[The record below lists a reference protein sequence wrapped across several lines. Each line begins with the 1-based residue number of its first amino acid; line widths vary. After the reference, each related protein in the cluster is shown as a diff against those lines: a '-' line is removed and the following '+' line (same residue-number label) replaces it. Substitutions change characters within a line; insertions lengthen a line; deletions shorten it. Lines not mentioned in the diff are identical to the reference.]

1 MSNSEK
7 NYRLYLHDILKHA
20 QRIMRY
26 TQGVTYEQFAQEDML
41 INAVI
46 RNLEVIGEAAKRIPH
61 AFRRK
66 YLQVA
71 WRKIAGL
78 RDILIHDY
86 ANVNLLILWD
96 IMSTKVPKL
105 ADEVRT
111 ILEQKSEV

>member
-20 QRIMRY
+20 QRIM
-26 TQGVTYEQFAQEDML
+26 QFAQEDML
-41 INAVI
+41 IDAVI